1 MNKIRDLGRPAIFTL
16 KPYVP
21 GKPIEEVE
29 REFGITG
36 VIKLASNEN
45 PLGPSP
51 AVTEA
56 LRAAI
61 PHVFNYPDSNC
72 FYLKKELA
80 SLHNLS
86 EDQFI
91 IGNGTDEILKM
102 IGEAF
107 LNPEDEVI
115 HAWPSFSEYIFV
127 SKLMGAKPIA
137 VPLDRDFKHDLEK
150 IAQNIKKNTKIIF
163 LCNPNNPTGTILTKE
178 EVRKFLE
185 IIPPEI
191 LVVVDEAYYEYVND
205 PSYTSGVEL
214 INNKRVIVLR
224 TFSKIY
230 GLAGLRIG
238 YGIANREIISM
249 LNRVREPFNVNLL
262 SQEAAVAALRD
273 EAHLRQSKEIILEGK
288 AYLYQ
293 AFERLNLEYI
303 PSEANFI
310 FVDLKMDSKVVFKAL
325 LREGVIVRTGD
336 IFDHPTYIRV
346 TIGTPDQNKRFITS
360 LEKILRELAS

>member
-1 MNKIRDLGRPAIFTL
+1 ML
-16 KPYVP
+16 
-21 GKPIEEVE
+21 
-29 REFGITG
+29 
-36 VIKLASNEN
+36 
-45 PLGPSP
+45 
-51 AVTEA
+51 
-56 LRAAI
+56 
-61 PHVFNYPDSNC
+61 
-72 FYLKKELA
+72 YL
-80 SLHNLS
+80 
-86 EDQFI
+86 
-91 IGNGTDEILKM
+91 
-102 IGEAF
+102 
-107 LNPEDEVI
+107 
-115 HAWPSFSEYIFV
+115 
-127 SKLMGAKPIA
+127 
-137 VPLDRDFKHDLEK
+137 KHDLEK

-310 FVDLKMDSKVVFKAL
+310 FVDLKLDSKVVFKAL